1 MGSYLITGA
10 SRGLGFEMTR
20 QLVSLPV
27 SQVNKV
33 FATTRADAPGLNEI
47 AQKSDGRLVVIK
59 LDVSKEAT
67 IKEAAEEVEAHLV
80 GKGLDVLINNA
91 GTMLW
96 SPNGVVTMDN
106 LEETFMTNVLGVHW
120 VTQAFFSLLQKG
132 NLKKFANITST
143 LGSIAMAS
151 QYAAGPSPAYKISKT
166 ALNSLTV
173 QYALG
178 YEKEGFTFLLSAP
191 VKLTFCLEYL
201 KTDLGSQNA
210 DLDVDVGAKATLDK
224 ILGAGREQNGQFLN
238 IHVKGWEEKEGPNRY
253 DGVNP
258 PW

>member
-1 MGSYLITGA
+1 MASYLITGA

-20 QLVSLPV
+20 QLLSLPV

-33 FATTRADAPGLNEI
+33 FATTRAEAPGLNELS
-47 AQKSDGRLVVIK
+47 QKFAGRLVVVK
-59 LDVSKEAT
+59 LDVSAEAT
-67 IKEAAEEVEAHLV
+67 IKEAAKEVEAKLA

-91 GTMLW
+91 GTMPW

-106 LEETFMTNVLGVHW
+106 LEDTFITNVLGVHW
-120 VTQAFFSLLQKG
+120 VTQAFFPLLQKG
-132 NLKKFANITST
+132 NLKKVANITST
-143 LGSIAMAS
+143 LGSIAMGHQFAS
-151 QYAAGPSPAYKISKT
+151 GPAPAYKITKT

-178 YEKEGFTFLLSAP
+178 YEKEGFTFFAISP
-191 VKLTFCLEYL
+191 GWL

-210 DLDVDVGAKATLDK
+210 DLPVEVGAKATLDK
-224 ILGAGREQNGQFLN
+224 IIGAGKEQNGQFLN
-238 IHVKGWEEKEGPNRY
+238 IYVEGWEKKEGPNQY